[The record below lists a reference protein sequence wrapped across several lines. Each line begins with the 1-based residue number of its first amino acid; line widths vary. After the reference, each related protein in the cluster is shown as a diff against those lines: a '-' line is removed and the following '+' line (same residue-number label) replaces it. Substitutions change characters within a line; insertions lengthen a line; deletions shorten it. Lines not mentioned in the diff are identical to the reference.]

1 MEAASG
7 SKAMLNFSPMP
18 VCNKSKSN
26 QIFYCQDTI
35 HNADSYKG
43 NGAIIFEDFIKSF
56 DSL

>member
-1 MEAASG
+1 MDAASG
-7 SKAMLNFSPMP
+7 SKAMLNFFPMP
-18 VCNKSKSN
+18 VCNKLKSN

-43 NGAIIFEDFIKSF
+43 NGVIIFEDFIKSF